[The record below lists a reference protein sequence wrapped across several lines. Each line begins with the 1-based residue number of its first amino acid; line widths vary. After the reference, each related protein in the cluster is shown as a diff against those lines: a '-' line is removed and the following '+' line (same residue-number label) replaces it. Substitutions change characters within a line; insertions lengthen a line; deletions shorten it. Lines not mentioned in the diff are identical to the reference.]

1 MPAVVDTAIAPRTT
15 TQAEPQPPLATPE
28 PEERAHR
35 WLFWLCGAYIAAV
48 FLARWNYPA
57 IAVSAVSIAIFFVR
71 VVVLRRIDRIGWF
84 ALIYLGVLTV
94 YGILVGAAPASG
106 QIPAFL
112 GFEGRIYISFLP
124 LLVIA
129 TVNVNKADLLAVRTL
144 MRWCVIAGGVLLALW
159 MVGLRGPFGN
169 GGNFAGLTSSHH
181 AAGFLFATAALVLL
195 VPAFY
200 KPSRLDVLA
209 GIGAL
214 AIVVASGSRTTL
226 AGLLLAG
233 LYLIISSPS
242 PRNRA
247 RMIAVIAVGLV
258 ATAIV
263 SGRVSSTLQY
273 LGSTAF
279 LQDASAQ
286 FSQPETP
293 ETGKSVTIGV
303 APGASLANILIRFGV
318 WRASLD
324 EWVKSPLIGIGPWR
338 LNDLDRTEVGIPGIF
353 YVATHGLQENGN
365 GFGSHNLVLQTAAET
380 GILGV
385 VLLAAP
391 WVLIAQRVRRKG
403 AVTRPTLAVI
413 AFCIGTL
420 ATSNAMISPAL
431 CFPVFVFVMAAAR
444 LEPAP
449 DAADASL
456 DPGDPA

>member
-1 MPAVVDTAIAPRTT
+1 MPSVADTATARRTAQASTPFVIASR
-15 TQAEPQPPLATPE
+15 
-28 PEERAHR
+28 EEHAHR
-35 WLFWLCGAYIAAV
+35 WLIWLCGAYIAAV

-57 IAVSAVSIAIFFVR
+57 IAVAAASIAIFVVR

-84 ALIYLGVLTV
+84 ALTYLGVLTV
-94 YGILVGAAPASG
+94 YGIVVGAAPPPG

-129 TVNVNKADLLAVRTL
+129 TVNVNKADLMAVRAL
-144 MRWCVIAGGVLLALW
+144 MRWCVIMGGALLAMW
-159 MVGLRGPFGN
+159 MVGIRGPLGN

-200 KPSRLDVLA
+200 ERTRLDVIL
-209 GIGAL
+209 GVGAL

-226 AGLLLAG
+226 AGLLIAG
-233 LYLIISSPS
+233 VYLIISSPS

-258 ATAIV
+258 VTAIV
-263 SGRVSSTLQY
+263 SGRVATTLAY

-286 FSQPETP
+286 FSQPESP
-293 ETGKSVTIGV
+293 ESGKSVTIGV
-303 APGASLANILIRFGV
+303 APGASLANIIIRFGV

-324 EWVKSPLIGIGPWR
+324 EFVKSPLIGIGPWR
-338 LNDLDRTEVGIPGIF
+338 LNDIDRHEVGIPGIVV
-353 YVATHGLQENGN
+353 VATEGVQVNGN
-365 GFGSHNLVLQTAAET
+365 GFGSHNLVLQAAAET
-380 GILGV
+380 GLLGV
-385 VLLAAP
+385 FLLAAP
-391 WVLIAQRVRRKG
+391 WVLIAQRVRRKKV
-403 AVTRPTLAVI
+403 VTRPTLALI
-413 AFCIGTL
+413 ALCIGTL

-444 LEPAP
+444 LEAVPEPARP
-449 DAADASL
+449 SDE
-456 DPGDPA
+456 